1 MRVLGMENSSVFI
14 RFVSMTT
21 LSLGFVDAQPA
32 ADSEWE
38 DIDYNMD
45 EIDCM
50 IANAYPQAYG
60 TLCQIFCL
68 SHSSCYFY

>member
-1 MRVLGMENSSVFI
+1 MEKNSLVFI
-14 RFVSMTT
+14 R
-21 LSLGFVDAQPA
+21 SLGFVDAQPA

-50 IANAYPQAYG
+50 IANAYPQAHG

-68 SHSSCYFY
+68 SDSSCYFC